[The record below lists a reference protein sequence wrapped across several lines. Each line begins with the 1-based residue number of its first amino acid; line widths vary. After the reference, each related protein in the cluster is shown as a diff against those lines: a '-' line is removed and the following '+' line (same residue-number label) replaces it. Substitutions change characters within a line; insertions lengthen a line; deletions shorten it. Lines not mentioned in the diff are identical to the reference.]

1 MAMKINGTFMTAIL
15 SGALVFGGLSVAA
28 AHHGDVSE
36 HSTTKGKN
44 LAEIERMER
53 QITAELNRKAA
64 MGAQLAMQSPMPA
77 PMTDVMPAPMGD
89 AMPSAMPDEQAAV
102 MGDAMPELAAA
113 EEEDAAN

>member
-1 MAMKINGTFMTAIL
+1 MAMKINRTFMTAIL

-36 HSTTKGKN
+36 HSTTKGKS
-44 LAEIERMER
+44 LAEIDRMER

-64 MGAQLAMQSPMPA
+64 MGTQLAMLSPMPA
-77 PMTDVMPAPMGD
+77 PMDD

-113 EEEDAAN
+113 EEGDAAN